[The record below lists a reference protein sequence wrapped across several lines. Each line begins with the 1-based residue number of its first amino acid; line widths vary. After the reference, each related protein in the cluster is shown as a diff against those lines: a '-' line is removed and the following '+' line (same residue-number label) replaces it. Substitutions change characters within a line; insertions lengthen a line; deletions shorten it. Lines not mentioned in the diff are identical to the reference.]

1 VTSKEFRDSLG
12 AVTNPLGG
20 PGAANRIFAVI
31 ENLPAGNLKGKVFY
45 DQPGSQ
51 AKADRVS

>member
-1 VTSKEFRDSLG
+1 MAEEFRNALG
-12 AVTNPLGG
+12 GVTNPLGG
-20 PGAANRIFAVI
+20 PGAAKRILGVL
-31 ENLPAGNLKGKVFY
+31 ENLSPGNLQGKVFY

>member
-1 VTSKEFRDSLG
+1 MAEEFRDALR
-12 AVTNPLGG
+12 AVENPLGG
-20 PGAANRIFAVI
+20 PGAAQRILGVL
-31 ENLPAGNLKGKVFY
+31 ENLSPGNLKSKVFY